1 LFSGNGVELH
11 QELIQQTFAGQA
23 VISTEPLAVCSA
35 KQIATMALE
44 FWNKQENLTN
54 KVYPLYLKEQTFAV
68 RTKNF

>member
-1 LFSGNGVELH
+1 
-11 QELIQQTFAGQA
+11 
-23 VISTEPLAVCSA
+23 
-35 KQIATMALE
+35 MALE